1 LGSKGSNTSTSSSAP
16 NPQAM
21 QVYQQLLQQAQGV
34 AATPYNA
41 YGGQLV
47 APVNQQQG
55 AGIANINQ
63 YSGAAQPAIQTAEG
77 MAQQAASPITQA
89 QIQGYMSPY
98 TQDVVNATQ
107 AQFNNQNQQQQQG
120 VLGNAISQGALG
132 GNRTAVAQSEL
143 ANQQQLA
150 QAPVIANLQNQG
162 YQTGLSTALSQQ
174 QAQAAG
180 AYSLGN
186 LGVAG
191 QNAGLTGANAQI
203 GAGTLQQGTQQAQ
216 DSAAYQQFL
225 NQQAYPFQTT
235 QWLAGLGTGV
245 GSQMGGTSQTTQPA
259 PSLIGQ
265 LLGGVSSG
273 AGILGASGAFGASG
287 WLARGG
293 GVGRA
298 TGGGVANHET
308 TVPETPH
315 TLMAQQHQLLQGHR
329 RAQLFPHGTSEL
341 PLPHGMARATTEAGV
356 IHYNPQHIN
365 AETVHHLASG
375 GRLNELL
382 DLGPVTKDEAMR
394 RIHEG
399 EHPVAVVERNEAG
412 HEVRAALGTH
422 LTALDQMHAMHQ
434 TKSPGHTLTLEH
446 PDHVVARRIHHH
458 MNAGVANRDTGGG
471 VNYQTFGGGYGTPVT
486 PYSGGHSFVP
496 SMGITHGQG
505 HGAPPPPNSPGQP
518 QADLNSQMKNIGSL
532 AGAIH
537 SGMNQPTALGDNG
550 MGSTN
555 DPSWTGGD
563 PLAGGAAIG
572 TSGIGAAKRGGGIS
586 NYADGGTPNFDDRF
600 TGVDP
605 GALPPTIDGVPT
617 QLLLGKG
624 SFDNGSGAPSSNDR
638 FNGEGSPPSGVLPP
652 KMDEAPA
659 VPTPPALTK
668 DASGP
673 APASEGVATT
683 PVSYASEGPT
693 PTSTSQ
699 PRGLRNNNPGNIEDG
714 PFARSQPGYKGSDGR
729 FATFETSEA
738 GANASG
744 NLLGAYGAKGIN
756 TLSGIINRW
765 APAADNN
772 NTQAYISAVSKM
784 TGLDP
789 NQHLDMNDPALRTKI
804 ASAIHQYENGT
815 GGTSG
820 NVLSARNYNRASGL
834 APTDTAQG
842 DTTELS
848 AQSKQPP
855 AAGVAP
861 NIDWGA
867 NSKLWPALMSAG
879 FGMLASRSPFPG
891 VAIGEGAEQG
901 MQTYGALRQQEQA
914 QHMGQAKLD
923 LEARKLSQE
932 ADFQQKKIG
941 VEMMPYSGHLT
952 GAQNIQTGFNQDK
965 LNEDIRQHK
974 AAETYQHEQ
983 LQAKMM
989 EPKPFY
995 NPDSG
1000 QMDYTVRTPEGDVV
1014 SLGTGKVIVG
1024 PHRGQAVPNS
1034 SAPGAAPGSAPS
1046 GQSGQPG
1053 QQQPGFQEAAFHPD
1067 GVWSVNSQ
1075 QSLGPTDYSNGS
1087 KLPYIEHGMTVSDP
1101 APVAGYSPDTIKT
1114 AAEWYLKTGKQPQIS
1129 RGASPVAQMQN
1140 SYARAVMNYGNSLAS
1155 SRGVSR
1161 EELTDIWQTAPR
1173 VGQFILGQPGQQIV
1187 SLGTTMRH
1195 LETLKDYEAAWQQAK
1210 SGDTR
1215 PLNAIQAFIKTQ
1227 WGSDAA
1233 TNLSTVA
1240 HILGPEII
1248 KAIGV
1253 AGAGTDKDR
1262 ADASAQFTSAGSDQQ
1277 VNGAIK
1283 ATEQLLRGQLIG
1295 KENQA
1300 RAAGLSEG
1308 RLQKLIGEKEY
1319 QELKNLDQNSS
1330 GVKTTVPGAA
1340 PAAPA
1345 DTTLPPGIPQGSVS
1359 GRRKSDGALVWRTPD
1374 GQYIPKTQ

>member
-1 LGSKGSNTSTSSSAP
+1 MDL
-16 NPQAM
+16 
-21 QVYQQLLQQAQGV
+21 YQSLLKQAQGV
-34 AATPYNA
+34 AATPYDP

-55 AGIANINQ
+55 TGIANINQ
-63 YSGAAQPAIQTAEG
+63 YAGAAQPAIQTAEG

-107 AQFNNQNQQQQQG
+107 NQFNNQNQQQQQG
-120 VLGNAISQGALG
+120 VVGNAISQGALG
-132 GNRTAVAQSEL
+132 GNRVGVAQAEL
-143 ANQQQLA
+143 ANQQNLA
-150 QAPVIANLQNQG
+150 QAPVIANLENQG

-203 GAGTLQQGTQQAQ
+203 GAGSLQQQTQQAQ
-216 DSAAYQQFL
+216 LAAQYQQFL

-245 GSQMGGTSQTTQPA
+245 GSQMGGTSTTTAPA
-259 PSLIGQ
+259 PSLLGQ
-265 LLGGVSSG
+265 IFGGVAGG
-273 AGILGASGAFGASG
+273 ASMLGASGAFPGAATATTAATPG
-287 WLARGG
+287 WLAGLGSLFARGG
-293 GVGRA
+293 SVSNRA
-298 TGGGVANHET
+298 QGGGIANHE
-308 TVPETPH
+308 VVIPETPH
-315 TLMAQQHQLLQGHR
+315 TLIAQQHQLLQGHR

-341 PLPHGMARATTEAGV
+341 PLPNGMARATTEAGA
-356 IHYNPQHIN
+356 IHYNPHHID

-382 DLGPVTKDEAMR
+382 DLGPVTKDEALR

-399 EHPVAVVERNEAG
+399 EHPVAVVERNEHG

-422 LTALDQMHAMHQ
+422 LTAMDQLHAMHR

-446 PDHVVARRIHHH
+446 PDHVVARRIHAH
-458 MNAGVANRDTGGG
+458 MSGGVANRDMGGG
-471 VNYQTFGGGYGTPVT
+471 VNYQTFGGGYGTPVM
-486 PYSGGHSFVP
+486 PYSGGKGYIP
-496 SMGITHGQG
+496 SMGITHGD
-505 HGAPPPPNSPGQP
+505 GAPRPPSPSGQ
-518 QADLNSQMKNIGSL
+518 QQGDLTSQMKNIGSL

-537 SGMNQPTALGDNG
+537 SGMNQPGGLGDDG

-563 PLAGGAAIG
+563 PLAGGADIG
-572 TSGIGAAKRGGGIS
+572 TGGIGAAKRGGGIS
-586 NYADGGTPNFDDRF
+586 NYADGGTPSFDDRF
-600 TGVDP
+600 SGVDP

-624 SFDNGSGAPSSNDR
+624 GFDAPAATPSFNDR
-638 FNGEGSPPSGVLPP
+638 FNGEPAPASGVVPL
-652 KMDEAPA
+652 KENSI
-659 VPTPPALTK
+659 PTPHITPSSGFTE
-668 DASGP
+668 DASTP
-673 APASEGVATT
+673 APASEGVVPTEASFHPSDTGGPAPAIAPEAST
-683 PVSYASEGPT
+683 PPAPGVASA
-693 PTSTSQ
+693 STSA
-699 PRGLRNNNPGNIEDG
+699 PRGIRNNNPGNIEDG
-714 PFARSQPGYKGSDGR
+714 PFARSQPGYAGSDGR
-729 FATFETSEA
+729 FAKFQTPEA

-744 NLLGAYGAKGIN
+744 NLLGSYGAKGIN
-756 TLSGIINRW
+756 TISGIINRW

-772 NTQAYISAVSKM
+772 NTQAYIAAVSKA
-784 TGLDP
+784 TGLAP
-789 NQHLDMNDPALRTKI
+789 NQPLNMQDPALRMKI
-804 ASAIHQYENGT
+804 AGAIHQYENGT
-815 GGTSG
+815 GGPSG
-820 NVLSARNYNRASGL
+820 DTLTARNYNRASGVG
-834 APTDTAQG
+834 APEVAGGDPTD
-842 DTTELS
+842 LP

-867 NSKLWPALMSAG
+867 NSKLWPSLMAAG
-879 FGMLASRSPFPG
+879 FGMMSSRSPFPG
-891 VAIGEGAEQG
+891 VAIGQGAEQG
-901 MQTYGALRQQEQA
+901 MQTYQTLKQQEQ
-914 QHMGQAKLD
+914 QQAFSKQRLD
-923 LEARKLSQE
+923 LEAATLTETTRKNKATEQY
-932 ADFQQKKIG
+932 QQ
-941 VEMMPYSGHLT
+941 
-952 GAQNIQTGFNQDK
+952 Q
-965 LNEDIRQHK
+965 
-974 AAETYQHEQ
+974 Q
-983 LQAKMM
+983 LEAKMI

-995 NPDSG
+995 NPKTG

-1014 SLGTGKVIVG
+1014 SLGTGEIIVG
-1024 PHRGQAVPNS
+1024 PHRGQVIPTP
-1034 SAPGAAPGSAPS
+1034 APSGAAPS
-1046 GQSGQPG
+1046 GQLGQPS
-1053 QQQPGFQEAAFHPD
+1053 QQQSGFQQAAFNPD
-1067 GVWSVNSQ
+1067 GIWRVNSQ
-1075 QSLGPTDYSNGS
+1075 QSEGPTDYSNGS
-1087 KLPYIEHGMTVSDP
+1087 KLPYVEHGMTVPDP
-1101 APVAGYSPDTIKT
+1101 APVAGYSPDTVKT
-1114 AAEWYLKTGKQPQIS
+1114 AAEWYLKTGKQPLIS

-1140 SYARAVMNYGNSLAS
+1140 AYARAVMNYGNALAA

-1187 SLGTTMRH
+1187 SLGTAMRH

-1210 SGDTR
+1210 AGDTR
-1215 PLNAIQAFIKTQ
+1215 PLNAIQAYIKTQ

-1233 TNLSTVA
+1233 TNLNTVA

-1262 ADASAQFTSAGSDQQ
+1262 ADAVAQFTSSGSDSQ

-1283 ATEQLLRGQLIG
+1283 ATELLLRGQLIG

-1308 RLQKLIGEKEY
+1308 RLQKMIGEKEY
-1319 QELKNLDQNSS
+1319 KTLQNLDQHYS
-1330 GVKTTVPGAA
+1330 GAKTTAPGTPAA

-1345 DTTLPPGIPQGSVS
+1345 ATALPPGVPPGSVS
-1359 GRRKSDGALVWRTPD
+1359 GMKGGAPVWRTPD
-1374 GQYIPKTQ
+1374 GQFIPK